1 MNCWNQKEYIGIG
14 AAASSFLNDA
24 RYSNVSNI
32 DQYMQNIE
40 DGAQNKNLILEEKLN
55 PESKMKEYMILG
67 LRKLQGVNILEFERK
82 FKINPVVRFCKELE
96 KLNHEGLIIVI
107 DENIQLT
114 NKGIDF
120 ANLVWEEFI

>member
-1 MNCWNQKEYIGIG
+1 M
-14 AAASSFLNDA
+14 
-24 RYSNVSNI
+24 
-32 DQYMQNIE
+32 
-40 DGAQNKNLILEEKLN
+40 
-55 PESKMKEYMILG
+55 LG
-67 LRKLQGVNILEFERK
+67 LRKIQGVNILDFERK
-82 FKINPVVRFCKELE
+82 FKINPVVKFCKELE

>member
-1 MNCWNQKEYIGIG
+1 MK
-14 AAASSFLNDA
+14 
-24 RYSNVSNI
+24 
-32 DQYMQNIE
+32 NIE
-40 DGAQNKNLILEEKLN
+40 DGTQNKNLILEEKLTL
-55 PESKMKEYMILG
+55 ESKMKEYMMLG
-67 LRKLQGVNILEFERK
+67 LRKIQGVNILDFERK
-82 FKINPVVRFCKELE
+82 FKINPVVKFCKELE